1 MSDHKLSVSVLIDN
15 DNIFIPQLCI
25 GSFLQTGLTCKSVS
39 RSISIDIKSVHDLL
53 LVFEFLYH

>member
-1 MSDHKLSVSVLIDN
+1 MNDHKLSVSVLIDN
-15 DNIFIPQLCI
+15 DNILIPQSCI
-25 GSFLQTGLTCKSVS
+25 GFFLQVNLICKSVL